1 MPGIS
6 GVGVSFG
13 ADRIYDVLSGLNQ
26 FETIKTYGQSAM
38 IINFGE
44 KELNYNLN
52 ILAIIHQIGITAE
65 IFPEPAKM
73 KKQLAYADS
82 KKVTYVLMAGEDEI
96 KDDDV
101 TVKNMLTGEQVKIK
115 VNRLLSFFK

>member
-1 MPGIS
+1 
-6 GVGVSFG
+6 
-13 ADRIYDVLSGLNQ
+13 
-26 FETIKTYGQSAM
+26 
-38 IINFGE
+38 
-44 KELNYNLN
+44 
-52 ILAIIHQIGITAE
+52 
-65 IFPEPAKM
+65 M

>member
-1 MPGIS
+1 
-6 GVGVSFG
+6 
-13 ADRIYDVLSGLNQ
+13 
-26 FETIKTYGQSAM
+26 M